1 MLCLKQYYNTF
12 YYILYIAT
20 FTISVSGHTQ
30 RVDVVDNLGSII
42 TTGVTVSSSA
52 PSSPI
57 MGDLWRDTGHTDF
70 KEVLKVY
77 DGTNWI
83 IINNS
88 ENIYIKDN
96 TVDIDGNG
104 INDDEVTLQDY
115 VTNINNLVNINLYP
129 SNINSTMT
137 LTQSDL
143 EDFDLFYV
151 ENAATVIITLE
162 DISIVGKV
170 IRIVEVEN
178 RFPPIE
184 VKYSGTKTLTVNDSN
199 ALEYETASFIWNGS
213 VWLPFR

>member
-42 TTGVTVSSSA
+42 TTGVTVSSST

-104 INDDEVTLQDY
+104 INDNEVTLQDY

-129 SNINSTMT
+129 SKINSSTT
-137 LTQSDL
+137 LSQSVL
-143 EDFDLFYV
+143 ENFDLFYV
-151 ENAATVIITLE
+151 DNAGPILITLD

-170 IRIVEVEN
+170 IRIVEFERTFDN
-178 RFPPIE
+178 IE
-184 VKYSGTKTLTVNDSN
+184 VNYKGTKTFIVAQPD
-199 ALEYETASFIWNGS
+199 ALAFGSASFIWNGS
-213 VWLPFR
+213 EWLPFR

>member
-12 YYILYIAT
+12 YYLLYITIFA
-20 FTISVSGHTQ
+20 ISVSGHTQ

-42 TTGVTVSSSA
+42 TTGLTVSSST

-129 SNINSTMT
+129 SNINSTRT
-137 LTQSDL
+137 LSQSDL

-170 IRIVEVEN
+170 IRIVEFET